1 MPQLDKRGVDGAEV
15 DGQTAPKLRQLLR
28 YRGYWYDGWDNS
40 LGTTRGQ
47 GWKAPDNDCCSRQ
60 PYDIT

>member
-1 MPQLDKRGVDGAEV
+1 VPQLDKRGVDGAEV

-40 LGTTRGQ
+40 LGTTRGRAGRPQ
-47 GWKAPDNDCCSRQ
+47 TTIAVADSHM
-60 PYDIT
+60 T